1 MRKSFLCSTS
11 NLVLIAS
18 AFLVASCGGGGSGGD
33 GSSDSDTPASTVNT
47 GVFIDSRV
55 EGLEYATSTQNGVT
69 NANGEFQYE
78 DGENVTFSLYGQP
91 IANVPGYDVL
101 TPFDNSD
108 DTVHP
113 DYPINLLRFMQTL
126 DTDGDAANGI
136 TLPVVSVTMNVNF
149 DQNMADFENDA
160 NVVAFISDNT
170 NVTTLTVTPANAVN
184 HFNNSVANVTDNYV
198 LDLAGKTVTSVS
210 TPGYCTNGTTGG
222 FTYEFTQ
229 TGFSMT
235 GSDQFNSTDP
245 NLGPITCTLGPET
258 VQSFTYAELSSDFAF
273 SCGPVCTYSELNRL
287 SGGVDTDGRDHITSV
302 WHTPNSTSVTE
313 TKRILSGDLFDF
325 IGAHTSTEVYLI
337 N

>member
-1 MRKSFLCSTS
+1 MKRLY
-11 NLVLIAS
+11 LLIVPFFITLNA
-18 AFLVASCGGGGSGGD
+18 CGGSSGD
-33 GSSDSDTPASTVNT
+33 GSSGSDTPASTINN

-55 EGLEYATSTQNGVT
+55 EGLEFSTSTQNGVT
-69 NANGEFQYE
+69 NANGEFQYQ

-91 IANVPGYDVL
+91 IAEVPGYDVL

-126 DTDGDAANGI
+126 DTDADAANGI

-184 HFNNSVANVTDNYV
+184 HFNDSVANVTDDYV
-198 LDLAGKTVTSVS
+198 LDLAGKTVTSII
-210 TPGYCTNGTTGG
+210 TPGYCTNNITGG
-222 FTYEFTQ
+222 FTYEFNETSF
-229 TGFSMT
+229 TMT

-245 NLGPITCTLGPET
+245 NLGPITCSLGPET
-258 VQSFTYAELSSDFAF
+258 VQNFTYVALPSDFSF
-273 SCGPVCTYSELNRL
+273 YCGPVCTYSELNRL
-287 SGGVDTDGRDHITSV
+287 SEGVDIDGRDHITSV
-302 WHTPNSTSVTE
+302 WHTPNSTIVTE
-313 TKRILSGDLFDF
+313 TKRILSGPLFNF
-325 IGAHTSTEVYLI
+325 IGAHTSTEVYSF